1 MVPGVKLHHSH
12 SAPSCGLPCHLALFA
27 ASPPSSPPLHG
38 VLMGK
43 VYFYALDLARISTSQ
58 ALLMGKV
65 PTTKLDLARSGPT
78 KWNSGSLPENAS
90 RSGDTEGRA
99 RKGRSTA
106 APPPLGGR
114 SGGYNQA
121 GCGEQHPRR
130 ALLAG
135 LLLPAA
141 RGVVGEKTE
150 FKDLPRTPRPHPAT
164 PARRKRRGG
173 RAVKGRLDELWW
185 SGSGG

>member
-1 MVPGVKLHHSH
+1 
-12 SAPSCGLPCHLALFA
+12 
-27 ASPPSSPPLHG
+27 
-38 VLMGK
+38 MGK
-43 VYFYALDLARISTSQ
+43 VYFYALDLARISVSQ

-78 KWNSGSLPENAS
+78 KGNAGSVPENAS

-99 RKGRSTA
+99 RKGRDGEDLHGEDWHGEDWHGEDLHGEDWHGGRSTA

-141 RGVVGEKTE
+141 RGVVGERSR
-150 FKDLPRTPRPHPAT
+150 FKDLPKTPCPHPAT
-164 PARRKRRGG
+164 PARRKRSGG
-173 RAVKGRLDELWW
+173 RGVIMAGKLRDGRA
-185 SGSGG
+185 G

>member
-1 MVPGVKLHHSH
+1 
-12 SAPSCGLPCHLALFA
+12 
-27 ASPPSSPPLHG
+27 
-38 VLMGK
+38 MGK
-43 VYFYALDLARISTSQ
+43 VYFYALDLARISASQ

-99 RKGRSTA
+99 RKGRDGEDWHGEDWHGGRSTA

-141 RGVVGEKTE
+141 RGGVEKSQGLKICLGRRAPT
-150 FKDLPRTPRPHPAT
+150 RPPLRDESA
-164 PARRKRRGG
+164 
-173 RAVKGRLDELWW
+173 AVAVP
-185 SGSGG
+185 

>member
-1 MVPGVKLHHSH
+1 MAGTIPAKRPPVHFQREWSPDRAPRKGIPEVCLKRRAGVATRVF
-12 SAPSCGLPCHLALFA
+12 SAEWYFGKAAL
-27 ASPPSSPPLHG
+27 
-38 VLMGK
+38 V
-43 VYFYALDLARISTSQ
+43 T
-58 ALLMGKV
+58 
-65 PTTKLDLARSGPT
+65 
-78 KWNSGSLPENAS
+78 S

-99 RKGRSTA
+99 RKGRAWEGRSTA

-141 RGVVGEKTE
+141 RGGVSNRSG
-150 FKDLPRTPRPHPAT
+150 FNDPPRTPRPHPAT
-164 PARRKRRGG
+164 PARRKRSGG
-173 RAVKGRLDELWW
+173 RGVKGCRGVILAGKLRD
-185 SGSGG
+185 GRAG